1 MSTLVISIR
10 SDRICRV
17 LRKITG
23 GRHVRRPCFDFG
35 TQIRRDFISSSRL
48 DLSNRSQLR
57 DVTYL
62 INKDLTSL
70 VIFGNIRLLFRNLA
84 ASRTTKRNIVVMALN
99 KLSIDKVELTDKRVL
114 IRYVFSTR
122 KSSRKRREVIFTII

>member
-1 MSTLVISIR
+1 MISIR

-23 GRHVRRPCFDFG
+23 GRHLRRPCFDFG
-35 TQIRRDFISSSRL
+35 TRIRRDFISSSRL

-70 VIFGNIRLLFRNLA
+70 VISDNIRLLFRNLA
-84 ASRTTKRNIVVMALN
+84 SKTTRRSIVMALN

-114 IRYVFSTR
+114 IRYVFS
-122 KSSRKRREVIFTII
+122 SRKRKNNKSIIITIIIQ

>member
-1 MSTLVISIR
+1 MISIR
-10 SDRICRV
+10 SNRICRV

-23 GRHVRRPCFDFG
+23 GRHARRPCFDFG
-35 TQIRRDFISSSRL
+35 AQIRRDFISSPL

-57 DVTYL
+57 DVIYL
-62 INKDLTSL
+62 LNKDLPNL
-70 VIFGNIRLLFRNLA
+70 VISSNIRLLFRNLA
-84 ASRTTKRNIVVMALN
+84 SKTTKRSIIVMALN

-122 KSSRKRREVIFTII
+122 KNEAREKAEIRQK